1 MRIKNKL
8 VPFSQNEIDLL
19 NWSEN
24 RGKPFAAYI
33 KDLIRADMKKE
44 DAYSENNLKKIIQN
58 VIDNMD
64 IDVKSK
70 DKPQK
75 SILSDKSK
83 AAYKN
88 LLKRK

>member
-1 MRIKNKL
+1 
-8 VPFSQNEIDLL
+8 
-19 NWSEN
+19 
-24 RGKPFAAYI
+24 
-33 KDLIRADMKKE
+33 MKKE

-64 IDVKSK
+64 LDVKSK